1 MADKIS
7 FRMDGLKLL
16 QTKLKQLPEAIQNEV
31 KQDIEDAADTIVMKA
46 SQRAPVDLGVLKQSI
61 ANEPRAKGLSYIVY
75 VGAEYGP
82 YVEFG
87 IGSGVNVP
95 AALTTFAAQWKGKNP
110 GGNMPARPF
119 FFPAYFEEREKLME
133 KLKAHIKKH
142 L

>member
-1 MADKIS
+1 
-7 FRMDGLKLL
+7 MDGLKLL

-31 KQDIEDAADTIVMKA
+31 KVDIEDAADAIVMKA
-46 SQRAPVDLGVLKQSI
+46 SDKAPVDLGVLKQSI

-82 YVEFG
+82 YIEFG
-87 IGSGVNVP
+87 TGGLVNIP
-95 AALTTFAAQWKGKNP
+95 AALTTFAAQYKGKN
-110 GGNMPARPF
+110 GGHNMPAQPF
-119 FFPAYFEEREKLME
+119 FFPAYFEERDKLIV